1 MPNLTVDLCKLA
13 LILWSGM
20 LIISGSI
27 WILTSQ
33 VRRLGDLLE
42 ERARTTA
49 AGEPQVRAAR
59 AYSSTPHPTA
69 TARRHAVS
77 TRVTRTVAT
86 GFRGPDQ

>member
-42 ERARTTA
+42 ERS
-49 AGEPQVRAAR
+49 RAAASGEAQVHAGR
-59 AYSSTPHPTA
+59 AYSSIHPPRA
-69 TARRHAVS
+69 AARRHAVS
-77 TRVTRTVAT
+77 SRVTRTVAT